1 MAEENTFQFFGS
13 GPSLESPRERSFL
26 NYATDLP
33 VGVAKGLSQATK
45 GLLQLGAMPIDYIGN
60 TNLINK
66 IDEIWPTIQTD
77 TALGDI
83 TSVITQ
89 FGVPA
94 TGAIKIANGLMKL
107 NKASQMKKLSSIPSL
122 SGKGAELAKRAGF
135 YGSIGGITDFAV
147 STPGD
152 MKTLSETLGYGED
165 YKGDRLRGRERV
177 VEDFKEKIKFGAE
190 GAVLGG
196 GITAALPVAGTL
208 GVKFG
213 LMAAKPVGYVG
224 GQALRALDFTVFNP
238 VGKLFGTETAGV
250 ATRFVGE
257 KVDKGL
263 TKLGEKLGTG
273 KFDEWKNLSA
283 NKNAPLKD
291 RLLNKMYYIKK
302 MFESDGVMGPEVG
315 GLLRA
320 SENIRQADEKKF
332 IRLMDDVDYKFKDI
346 ANHYSIKVPE
356 YFKNTNIKPITAVD
370 DVMRDKNS
378 QTMFQYLQAPK
389 KLNPAQLKAGE
400 LDEATLLG
408 RLPKEVHGPAKEIK
422 DSLRTL
428 GKEYGQLLQ
437 QSPLKAVREFG
448 TQIMTNG
455 DVYLKQVYSAMK
467 NKAYKFDPTKIKGAK
482 KFYIDNIIKRNADL
496 QEEVADL
503 AKVKG
508 ISQEQ
513 ALEEFA
519 DAQMKQVQK
528 SLIQSN
534 RAPDTVFNQIAKTF
548 RIPTT
553 ALRDD
558 AGNII
563 KDEAGNVI
571 TKQERVLQAGEDV
584 RNVIAKQMGDDFS
597 PVTKAFLEPA
607 QDYRAAVT
615 DTFMQMGQQIYK
627 KRFFDQLAETGLRS
641 GLFFKSPT
649 QAVALGKNTDNL
661 VHVKPSQGQYNE
673 LFQSPLFTTGKSL
686 DGRVDGLMTTP
697 EIANAIRGVDNQLS
711 TLYSLPLYKAL
722 MSIKA
727 AGQIG
732 KTVFS
737 PMTQIRNVTTAS
749 FFALASGLIGGKVS
763 LGTAFKLLADDLF
776 PRAGGRR
783 IKVEEVARQMSDRI
797 RRGVVDQNIE
807 VNEIKNILNRAK
819 DGKLSMSGL
828 MDNPIVKKAFDL
840 YQGGDNVWK
849 IYADDFYQD
858 ALGTAFKFN
867 PKNLSQ
873 DAALKENLNEW
884 FTTVAKTG
892 PVFDNAGNAL
902 RPDLFS
908 GGYMNSGELL
918 KDASAYL
925 VTNTIPTYSKVP
937 EIIKIIRNLP
947 LGNFIAFPAEIL
959 RTGGHLLTIGAR
971 ELTSTNPFIRQMGAR
986 RLLGTTAVFGG
997 VGKIIQETAE
1007 GLTGVDQETMD
1018 AFQRSFGPEYQ
1029 KNSTLIP
1036 LTSPDAKG
1044 QFKYFNF
1051 SYTNPYDSLVRPVNA
1066 VLNAYA
1072 DGTLTKESA
1081 DRIAFQALF
1090 GDTGPGG
1097 TGNPGALSEFLQP
1110 FISES
1115 IGAEALI
1122 DISPV
1127 LGRGG
1132 ETREGRKVY
1141 FDTDSTLEKIDSS
1154 LAHIFKS
1161 LEPGATRSARRV
1173 WKGVTQDFTDYG
1185 TMYDSK
1191 TEAAALLTG
1200 LRVEEAKP
1208 LVSMPFIITSY
1219 GKDQRDLGA
1228 KFARDA
1234 YSAVTTS
1241 EQKLASYKNFLIDS
1255 YENQSLMHQVIKDA
1269 RTMNVPGNQIRN
1281 VLEKRLKNK
1290 KQTNELMNGFF
1301 RAPGYSEERFNAL
1314 IDRVRSEDP
1323 IAAVE
1328 QQIQIN
1334 NLTSQMDILRTSMNN
1349 TKLVDRPYFENLL
1362 NLFLSPATT
1371 STRIFDEI
1379 ELGGGTGIEQVA
1391 ELDPAQEIG
1400 TPVSGQVVQQSAQVN
1415 QPGVFERFFPG
1426 GLFGNR

>member
-1 MAEENTFQFFGS
+1 
-13 GPSLESPRERSFL
+13 
-26 NYATDLP
+26 
-33 VGVAKGLSQATK
+33 
-45 GLLQLGAMPIDYIGN
+45 MPIDYIGD
-60 TNLINK
+60 TNLLSK

-89 FGVPA
+89 FGIPA

-165 YKGDRLRGRERV
+165 YKGDQLKGRERA
-177 VEDFKEKIKFGAE
+177 VEDFKEKLKFGAE
-190 GAVLGG
+190 GTVLGG
-196 GITAALPVAGTL
+196 GITAALPIAGTL

-213 LMAAKPVGYVG
+213 LMAAKPIAFVGKNAV
-224 GQALRALDFTVFNP
+224 LRPLNFAVFNP
-238 VGKLFGTETAGV
+238 IGKLFGTETAGT
-250 ATRFVGE
+250 ATRFVGD
-257 KVDKGL
+257 KIDKGL

-273 KFDEWKNLSA
+273 KFDDWKFMSA
-283 NKNAPLKD
+283 NKNAPFRD
-291 RLLNKMYYIKK
+291 RLRNKLYYIQK
-302 MFESDGVMGPEVG
+302 MFQSDGVMGPEVG
-315 GLLRA
+315 GLLRK
-320 SENIRQADEKKF
+320 SQDLRQADEKKL
-332 IRLMDDVDYKFKDI
+332 IRLMDDIDAKFKDF
-346 ANHYSIKVPE
+346 ANNYTIKLPK
-356 YFKNTNIKPITAVD
+356 YFQGTNIKPITAVD

-389 KLNPAQLKAGE
+389 KLNPAQVKAGE
-400 LDEATLLG
+400 LDEATLLS

-422 DSLRTL
+422 DTIRTL
-428 GKEYGQLLQ
+428 GREYGQLLQ
-437 QSPLKAVREFG
+437 ESPLKAVREFG

-467 NKAYKFDPTKIKGAK
+467 NEAYKFDPTKISKAK
-482 KFYIDNIIKRNADL
+482 DFYITRIIGKNADL

-503 AKVKG
+503 ARVKG

-513 ALEEFA
+513 ALDQFA

-548 RIPTT
+548 RVPTT

-558 AGNII
+558 AGNLI
-563 KDEAGNVI
+563 KDEAGKVI
-571 TKQERVLQAGEDV
+571 TKQERILQAGEDV
-584 RNVIAKQMGDDFS
+584 RNVIAKQMDDDFS

-607 QDYRAAVT
+607 EDYRAAVT
-615 DTFMQMGQQIYK
+615 DTFMQMGQQVYK
-627 KRFFDQLAETGLRS
+627 KRFFDQLAESGLRS

-661 VHVKPSQGQYNE
+661 VHVKPSFGQYNE
-673 LFQSPLFTTGKSL
+673 MFQSPLFTSGKNL
-686 DGRVDGLMTTP
+686 AGETDGLMTTP
-697 EIANAIRGVDNQLS
+697 EIAQAIRGIDNQLS

-722 MSIKA
+722 MSVKA

-737 PMTQIRNVTTAS
+737 PMTQIRNVSTAS

-776 PRAGGRR
+776 PRVGGKR
-783 IKVEEVARQMSDRI
+783 IKVEDVARQMSDRI

-819 DGKLSMSGL
+819 DGKLSMSAL

-892 PVFDNAGNAL
+892 PVFDSAGNAL

-908 GGYMNSGELL
+908 GGYMNADELL

-937 EIIKIIRNLP
+937 EIIKVIRNLP

-959 RTGGHLLTIGAR
+959 RTGGHLITIGAR

-986 RLLGTTAVFGG
+986 RLLGTSAVFGG

-1036 LTSPDAKG
+1036 LTSPDSKG

-1066 VLNAYA
+1066 ILNAVA
-1072 DGTLTKESA
+1072 DGRLTKESA
-1081 DRIAFQALF
+1081 DRIAFQAFF

-1097 TGNPGALSEFLQP
+1097 TGNPGAVSEFLQP

-1122 DISPV
+1122 DISPI

-1141 FDTDSTLEKIDSS
+1141 FDSDSAFEKFDAS
-1154 LAHIFKS
+1154 LAHLFKS

-1191 TEAAALLTG
+1191 TEAAALFTG

-1208 LVSMPFIITSY
+1208 LVSMPFIITSF
-1219 GKDQRDLGA
+1219 GKDQRDIGA

-1234 YSAVTTS
+1234 YSAATTS
-1241 EQKLASYKNFLIDS
+1241 EQKLAAYKEFLIDS

-1269 RTMNVPGNQIRN
+1269 RAMNVPSNDIRN
-1281 VLEKRLKNK
+1281 VLQNRLKNR
-1290 KQTNELMNGFF
+1290 KQTNELINGFF

-1314 IDRVRSEDP
+1314 IERIRSENP

-1334 NLTSQMDILRTSMNN
+1334 NLTSQMDILRVSLNN

-1362 NLFLSPATT
+1362 NLFISPATT

-1379 ELGGGTGIEQVA
+1379 ELGTGSTGIEQAV
-1391 ELDPAQEIG
+1391 ELPPPQEIG
-1400 TPVSGQVVQQSAQVN
+1400 TPVSGQVVQQSAQVR
-1415 QPGVFERFFPG
+1415 QPGVFQQFFPRG
-1426 GLFGNR
+1426 IFS